1 MKYIPVLLEH
11 KQAIEEALRKA
22 NGKKNKKVFI
32 HYGEIASLAQVMH
45 NKLNNIFLAS
55 CIGGVNESIG
65 SRYVVSSYRP
75 QSHYPDKLHKVTCI
89 TLKMMEKGIV
99 LLTEPEYLYSFMCNA
114 YNVKNDLFITKEQE
128 EIVLRRLHKKYKHIT
143 GD

>member
-1 MKYIPVLLEH
+1 MKYLLICEANRAQIE
-11 KQAIEEALRKA
+11 QALASV
-22 NGKKNKKVFI
+22 NGKKIKNVFT
-32 HYGEIASLAQVMH
+32 HYHEIDAVRKLMH
-45 NKLNNIFLAS
+45 KKLNDIGLNTEIGRKNEAVGS
-55 CIGGVNESIG
+55 CFI
-65 SRYVVSSYRP
+65 VSSYRP

-114 YNVKNDLFITKEQE
+114 YSVKNDLFITKEQE
-128 EIVLRRLHKKYKHIT
+128 EIVLRRLHKKYKRLA